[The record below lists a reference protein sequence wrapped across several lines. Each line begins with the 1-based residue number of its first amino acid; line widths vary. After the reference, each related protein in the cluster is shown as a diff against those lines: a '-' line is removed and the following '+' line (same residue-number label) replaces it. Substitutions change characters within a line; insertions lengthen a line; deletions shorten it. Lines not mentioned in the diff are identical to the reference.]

1 MKKIVAGL
9 LIAGSMLTF
18 GCSGRNA
25 DFGIVDM
32 QKIENEAVF
41 VKTTKDEVSKR
52 MEELQVEMEKA
63 MEGKSTEEQQQI
75 IGEYSAKA
83 QLLQSEAQNK
93 LKSSLDSAL
102 NQVAKEKGL
111 EPLAAIIT
119 LQKADK
125 PVIELAEQYVDA
137 AKEVKNA
144 KEAVRPPTTLYI
156 P

>member
-1 MKKIVAGL
+1 MKKIVASL
-9 LIAGSMLTF
+9 LIAGSTLTF

-111 EPLAAIIT
+111 GAI
-119 LQKADK
+119 LH
-125 PVIELAEQYVDA
+125 
-137 AKEVKNA
+137 
-144 KEAVRPPTTLYI
+144 KEAVPQGGTDVTQAVI
-156 P
+156 DKMK